1 VGEAWLGASGEAR
14 TRARGRGKIDSD
26 CIGTHGNLGASH
38 MSRQARQRRRR
49 HNRSGP
55 TRIMLI
61 GGGALTFALIVG
73 TIAAIGYVLSVAR
86 SAPAIDTL
94 RPLLTGGSSQ
104 VLAADGTRLGYIQ
117 SDELRSPVSWDQI
130 PTTLKDAT
138 VAIEDQRFYKHN
150 GVDLTGIFRSAVKDI
165 TTGAPLQGGS
175 TITMQ
180 LVRNLYLG
188 NDLRTL
194 RQKIIEAKLA
204 LEYEKSHSKR
214 SILSS
219 YLNSV
224 PYGTVGGQTAIG
236 VQAAARIFFDKP
248 ASQLDLPQAALLAG
262 LPQAPSQYNPF
273 HAPTTARRR
282 RNEVLAKMAELHYV
296 TAAQAS
302 AAEAAPLEVR
312 HGTYYSQ
319 RKESFF
325 FEYVR
330 QKLIQRYGASTVAQG
345 GLRVYTTI
353 DLNMQHLA
361 RKAISEILGQPGDPA
376 AAIVT
381 LNPAN
386 GAIEAMAESQS
397 YDQSQYN
404 LAAEG
409 HRQPGSTF
417 KAIVLADALSRG
429 VDPNSTSYLSHTL
442 APGWLQGY
450 PTYEVKT
457 FEGFSE
463 NKTKNL
469 VTATLNSDNTVY
481 AQLAADLGEQ
491 TVTEMAHKMGVVSPL
506 HSYPAEALGGLTI
519 GVTPLEMA
527 DVYATLADG
536 GWRDTPIAI
545 TKVVFPDG
553 HADSSLGKPHR
564 VKVLSEG
571 VTAEETNILRQNVQ
585 SGTAVKSAIGCPT
598 AAKTGTTSELVDAW
612 LDGYT
617 PNYSTVVWMGYPKR
631 NVPMTDVH
639 GQPQQGGYLPADIW
653 HAYMAAVTEGKPCV
667 PFPQPQESL
676 SYQPFF
682 GNFATTGKSSESQ
695 LGDSNEG
702 PRKSKSPR
710 SARRGGYGDSGAPR
724 SGGSGTH
731 GNGESERE
739 NGGRPGNGETH
750 RGPPAAR
757 APSRPSSP
765 TPGVRESGGAG
776 PG

>member
-1 VGEAWLGASGEAR
+1 
-14 TRARGRGKIDSD
+14 
-26 CIGTHGNLGASH
+26 
-38 MSRQARQRRRR
+38 MF
-49 HNRSGP
+49 
-55 TRIMLI
+55 I
-61 GGGALTFALIVG
+61 GGGVLAGALIVG

-94 RPLLTGGSSQ
+94 RPLLSGGSSQ

-130 PTTLKDAT
+130 PASLKDAT

-204 LEYEKSHSKR
+204 LEYEKRHSKR
-214 SILSS
+214 SILTS

-236 VQAAARIFFDKP
+236 VQAAARIFFDRP

-273 HAPTTARRR
+273 RDAAVARRR
-282 RNEVLAKMAELHYV
+282 RNEVLAKMAELRYI
-296 TAAQAS
+296 TAGQA
-302 AAEAAPLEVR
+302 AGAEATPLGVKR
-312 HGTYYSQ
+312 GTYYSQ

-330 QKLIQRYGASTVAQG
+330 QKLIDRYGASRVAQG

-353 DLNMQHLA
+353 DLNMQRLA
-361 RKAISEILGQPGDPA
+361 RKAIAEILGQPGDPA

-386 GAIEAMAESQS
+386 GDIEAMAESQS
-397 YDQSQYN
+397 YDESQYN

-429 VDPNSTSYLSHTL
+429 VDPNSTFYLSHTL

-450 PTYEVKT
+450 PTDEVKT

-463 NKTKNL
+463 NKSKNL
-469 VTATLNSDNTVY
+469 VTGTLNSDNTVY

-491 TVTEMAHKMGVVSPL
+491 TVTEMARKMGVTSPL

-527 DVYATLADG
+527 NVYATLADG
-536 GWRDTPIAI
+536 GWRNTPIAI
-545 TKVVFPDG
+545 TKVMFPDG
-553 HADSSLGKPHR
+553 HVDANWGQPHR

-571 VTAEETNILRQNVQ
+571 LTAAETDILHQNVQ
-585 SGTAVKSAIGCPT
+585 SGTATRSAIGCPT

-631 NVPMTDVH
+631 NVSMTSVH
-639 GQPQQGGYLPADIW
+639 GQPQQGGYLPAEIW
-653 HAYMAAVTEGKPCV
+653 HAYMSAVTEGKPCV
-667 PFPQPQESL
+667 PFPQAKESL

-682 GNFATTGKSSESQ
+682 GNFATTGRSSESPQ
-695 LGDSNEG
+695 TGGPKEG
-702 PRKSKSPR
+702 RGKHSSPR
-710 SARRGGYGDSGAPR
+710 PHHGGGPAGSHGGGEPEPGGNGGPNPPPRRGNEEA
-724 SGGSGTH
+724 
-731 GNGESERE
+731 SE
-739 NGGRPGNGETH
+739 
-750 RGPPAAR
+750 GPPARAEPR
-757 APSRPSSP
+757 APTVHPP
-765 TPGVRESGGAG
+765 HPPAPHTPGVGASGGAG